1 MSPALP
7 WQWVG
12 RAWRGAGR
20 GCREDLGGR
29 AVGGALLS
37 SSEDEE
43 RESVQVAKERAQGAP
58 QSPRHTCFFHPQ
70 ASFV

>member
-12 RAWRGAGR
+12 RAWRGCRAGLQR
-20 GCREDLGGR
+20 GPGGR

-43 RESVQVAKERAQGAP
+43 RESVQVAKERAQGAT
-58 QSPRHTCFFHPQ
+58 QSPQHTCLFHPQ